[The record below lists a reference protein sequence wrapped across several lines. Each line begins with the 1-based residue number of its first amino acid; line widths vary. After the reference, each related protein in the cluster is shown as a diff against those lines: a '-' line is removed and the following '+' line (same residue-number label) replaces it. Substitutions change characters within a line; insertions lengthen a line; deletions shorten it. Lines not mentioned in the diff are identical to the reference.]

1 MPTYSYECQK
11 CGTRAEAVRPI
22 SEHKNGPMCCGSMME
37 QRITAVA
44 FSCPAADFEGYRC
57 VATGQ
62 VITSEAQRQRV
73 MKENDLADARD
84 FPAPDFEQMREDERK
99 FKEQASK
106 PQEVPVDLKRAMLR
120 EGHGHMLD

>member
-1 MPTYSYECQK
+1 MTMVLKITPT
-11 CGTRAEAVRPI
+11 
-22 SEHKNGPMCCGSMME
+22 
-37 QRITAVA
+37 A
-44 FSCPAADFEGYRC
+44 FTCPAADFEGYRC

-62 VITSEAQRQRV
+62 YIDSEATRQRV

-106 PQEVPVDLKRAMLR
+106 PLEVPADLKRAMHR